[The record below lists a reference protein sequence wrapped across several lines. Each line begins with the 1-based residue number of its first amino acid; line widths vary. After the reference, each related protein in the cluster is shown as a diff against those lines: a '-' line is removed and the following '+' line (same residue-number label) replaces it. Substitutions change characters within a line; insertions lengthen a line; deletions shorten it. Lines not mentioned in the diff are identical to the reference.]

1 MPPPPA
7 AAERAARASVVM
19 AAPPRAAPYSAGAAA
34 RYGPELAQ
42 HAQAGLPPALA
53 PAYSACAPYPALHT
67 AIPRVSATAIAVP
80 RGFDESFVWQI

>member
-1 MPPPPA
+1 MLHAFIMYPLWHSCHLAKDLLPGGLPA
-7 AAERAARASVVM
+7 RS
-19 AAPPRAAPYSAGAAA
+19 
-34 RYGPELAQ
+34 GPELAQ